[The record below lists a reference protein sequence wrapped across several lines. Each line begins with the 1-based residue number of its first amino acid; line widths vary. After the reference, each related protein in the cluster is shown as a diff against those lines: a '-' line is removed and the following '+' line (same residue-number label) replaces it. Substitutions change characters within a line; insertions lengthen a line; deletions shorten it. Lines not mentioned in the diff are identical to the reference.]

1 MIASKTISIHNYV
14 FMDIIVSKVILSR
27 EIPIGES
34 GLCHGYEDSRF
45 YHESVY
51 KFILVLPIRVFHS

>member
-1 MIASKTISIHNYV
+1 VIASKTISIHNYV
-14 FMDIIVSKVILSR
+14 FMDIIVSKGILSR

-34 GLCHGYEDSRF
+34 GICHDYEDSRF
-45 YHESVY
+45 YQESVY